1 MKVTK
6 KLVTSIICLVLSLAF
21 CVWAVFAWFSA
32 NNQVDAGGIQTT
44 VQGNNLT
51 MVVKAYYLTGNDDGS
66 YTKGNMISVD
76 GNGYF
81 NMPRYSGFGGTI
93 TAVLLEVIITNNGTE
108 SKTLPLSVSCAPIPA
123 VEEGQAVD
131 ENLLRKDVDSEGNP
145 LLITELSNAISIY
158 AAQLNTTDSSY
169 TLTGDRKIFLNTTGT
184 ITKADNIELV
194 NPVEINA
201 SSSVTYNYIM
211 DYDEDLMEYLNTL
224 AVTNSDGAL
233 TSYFSFIGDLC
244 FNLGMSGEEGSG
256 EGGTTTTVYM

>member
-32 NNQVDAGGIQTT
+32 NNAVDAGGIQTT

-66 YTKGNMISVD
+66 YTKGDMISVD

-81 NMPRYSGFGGTI
+81 NMPRYSGFGGAT
-93 TAVLLEVIITNNGTE
+93 TAVLLEVIIINTGTE
-108 SKTLPLSVSCAPIPA
+108 NKTLPLSVSCAPLP
-123 VEEGQAVD
+123 EDEG
-131 ENLLRKDVDSEGNP
+131 ELLDYKNNTF
-145 LLITELSNAISIY
+145 ITYLSNAVYISN
-158 AAQLNTTDSSY
+158 ATVS
-169 TLTGDRKIFLNTTGT
+169 GDTCSAVENSKQTFLNTNSDPIAKNTVTLDLSLT
-184 ITKADNIELV
+184 ITQGENTL
-194 NPVEINA
+194 
-201 SSSVTYNYIM
+201 YYIM

-224 AVTNSDGAL
+224 AVTNSGGAL